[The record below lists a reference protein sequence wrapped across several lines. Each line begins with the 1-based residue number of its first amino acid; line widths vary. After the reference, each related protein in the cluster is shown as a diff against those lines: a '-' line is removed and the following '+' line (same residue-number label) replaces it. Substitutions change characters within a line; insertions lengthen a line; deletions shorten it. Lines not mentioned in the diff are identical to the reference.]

1 MPAVLSCSERTP
13 RVNPLGCARQTRV
26 GDRSADRENYESYR
40 TGVGPSRRWRWRST
54 TSRQAPR
61 ASAAARTVAALV
73 VALNLWLA
81 AINWRA
87 HAVRRGDGGGGG
99 HGAVRSFFVCGT
111 FWEYFFVAETLILH
125 Y

>member
-1 MPAVLSCSERTP
+1 MNALHGLTHSAVRDRPEWVTLLLTERIMSRTAPP
-13 RVNPLGCARQTRV
+13 R
-26 GDRSADRENYESYR
+26 
-40 TGVGPSRRWRWRST
+40 GPSRRWWWRST

-111 FWEYFFVAETLILH
+111 FWVIFFRC
-125 Y
+125 